1 MFGPDRTVEIVD
13 KPLSDDFMNLIEVAC
28 SVKPTSASPEDDSEA
43 ALIGVTF
50 LHKHCL
56 VVDLAG
62 SSQADEQE
70 PLLKRTFELK
80 LRILQDML
88 GWQLLVVDEA
98 EYTKLKSKQEKEEYI
113 MERLQKEDGA
123 TEQEPVREEQ
133 GGRRVK
139 RVNKKM

>member
-1 MFGPDRTVEIVD
+1 
-13 KPLSDDFMNLIEVAC
+13 MNLIEVAC
-28 SVKPTSASPEDDSEA
+28 SVKPTSASAEDDASTT
-43 ALIGVTF
+43 LLGVTF
-50 LHKHCL
+50 LNKHCL

-80 LRILQDML
+80 LQILQDML
-88 GWQLLVVDEA
+88 GWQLLVLDEA
-98 EYTKLKSKQEKEEYI
+98 EFTKLKSKQEKEEYI
-113 MERLQKEDGA
+113 MERLQIGGA